1 MPNSKESLQ
10 PYNFKW
16 QKLDKLSRDIPQNT
30 RKKEKREAKE
40 SKKEIKKLQYRN

>member
-16 QKLDKLSRDIPQNT
+16 QELDKLSRDIPRNT
-30 RKKEKREAKE
+30 RKKEKREV
-40 SKKEIKKLQYRN
+40 SQKK